1 MVYSRR
7 NILKGAS
14 ALLAAPWLE
23 KAVFSQTSVSTPA
36 TPSNSVADPISYVN
50 PQFRAPVAKFP
61 PNLPSLDAKLLEM
74 ARARTKSMPPV
85 PLLPGVTEHMVP
97 GSKGAPDV
105 KVYVVGDSP
114 GASKPAILHI
124 HGGGYVLLSGVIT
137 KDAVDL
143 VKNLDC
149 VMVSVEYRLAPE
161 TQFPGSL
168 EDNYAALRWMNE
180 NAKQLGID
188 PSRIAV
194 KGESAGGGHA
204 AMITLAVRERKE
216 FKFCHQ
222 VLIYPELDDRTGS
235 TRKLP
240 PYLGHYVWTAES
252 NQFAWTSLLG
262 IPAGSKTVPP
272 NSVPARVENLEGLPP
287 AFIGVGSI
295 DLFAPEDIEYSR
307 RLLDAGISTEL
318 VVVPGGYHGFDLLCP
333 DAPLSVQFASVWTDS
348 LRRAFAS
355 SSTSLPAN

>member
-1 MVYSRR
+1 
-7 NILKGAS
+7 
-14 ALLAAPWLE
+14 
-23 KAVFSQTSVSTPA
+23 
-36 TPSNSVADPISYVN
+36 
-50 PQFRAPVAKFP
+50 
-61 PNLPSLDAKLLEM
+61 
-74 ARARTKSMPPV
+74 
-85 PLLPGVTEHMVP
+85 
-97 GSKGAPDV
+97 
-105 KVYVVGDSP
+105 VGDSP

-124 HGGGYVLLSGVIT
+124 HGGGYVLLSGAIT
-137 KDAVDL
+137 PDAVEL
-143 VKNLDC
+143 VKKLDC

-161 TQFPGSL
+161 THFPGSL

-180 NAKQLGID
+180 NAKELGID
-188 PSRIAV
+188 LARVAV

-235 TRKLP
+235 TRTLP

-262 IPAGSKTVPP
+262 IPAGSTTVPS

-295 DLFAPEDIEYSR
+295 DLFAPEDMEYSR
-307 RLLDAGISTEL
+307 RLLEAGVSTEL
-318 VVVPGGYHGFDLLCP
+318 MVVPGGYHGFDIFCP
-333 DAPLSVQFASVWTDS
+333 EAPLSVQFAGAWTQA
-348 LRRAFAS
+348 LQRAFTSGHTSAPAS
-355 SSTSLPAN
+355 